1 MSDAV
6 PPPRYESTVSPALR
20 PGYGTGT
27 AAGTLGVRNE
37 AGLEAAFVGG
47 VGISGPSQQA
57 ALTNARAILD
67 RPEDNEQNPMFK
79 QYRRNFVPA
88 GGSLTEEYV
97 EPRVKP
103 IDLSEEERNRLK
115 LGNAYTPTID
125 SPGEG
130 NGIDPNAL
138 GSVQSKATQVLLAG
152 PVNKDN
158 PANAEH
164 QNTDS
169 TNAVN
174 NVGGV
179 RRFKLGVGSGAA
191 TGASPEAAR
200 GQFPRPPT

>member
-1 MSDAV
+1 MPAAV
-6 PPPRYESTVSPALR
+6 PPPRYESTVSPETR

-27 AAGTLGVRNE
+27 AAGTLGVRNQT
-37 AGLEAAFVGG
+37 GLEEAFVGG
-47 VGISGPSQQA
+47 VGISNDSQQT
-57 ALTNARAILD
+57 ALTNARATLD
-67 RPEDNEQNPMFK
+67 RPEDNGQNPMFP

-138 GSVQSKATQVLLAG
+138 RSVQSQATQVLQAG